1 MKKIG
6 FIGLGIMG
14 ESMCQRII
22 EVGKFPTMAF
32 DIDSN
37 KVEQLVKIGAERA
50 SSISD
55 IASYATH
62 IVIMVP
68 NNKIIEAVIS
78 ELESVLKPGTVV
90 VDMSTVSPVV
100 SRELAARVEACGC
113 VMFDAP
119 VVKSKPA
126 AISGDL
132 GIYIG
137 GDKSKVEDIMP
148 ILECMGSN
156 IIYLGENGV
165 GLTMKLCHNS
175 LVAQIQNGVN
185 EMMLLALK
193 SGIPAEDFVKSI
205 SYGGGQNFYLDGKW
219 KAINEKNFTPAF
231 SLANMNKD
239 VTLTKDLAE
248 NLGLELY
255 GLNNTVELFTQGM
268 DMDLGQKDF
277 SASFLVVENI
287 AESKK

>member
-14 ESMCQRII
+14 ESMCQRVI
-22 EVGKFPTMAF
+22 EVGKFPTMAY
-32 DIDSN
+32 DVDSN
-37 KVEQLVKIGAERA
+37 KVEQLVKLGAVKA

-55 IASYATH
+55 IAAYATH

-68 NNKIIEAVIS
+68 NNEIIESVIA
-78 ELESVLKPGTVV
+78 ELAPVLKPETVV
-90 VDMSTVSPVV
+90 IDMSTVSPVV
-100 SRELAARVEACGC
+100 SRELAGKVAACGC
-113 VMFDAP
+113 TMFDAP

-137 GDKSKVEDIMP
+137 GNKAKVADIMP

-185 EMMLLALK
+185 EMMLLAKK

-219 KAINEKNFTPAF
+219 KAINEKNFAPAF

-239 VTLTKDLAE
+239 VNLTKDLA
-248 NLGLELY
+248 NSLDLELH
-255 GLNNTVELFTQGM
+255 GLNNTVELFSQGM
-268 DMDLGQKDF
+268 SMDLGQKDF
-277 SASFLVVENI
+277 SASYLVVEDI
-287 AESKK
+287 AGK